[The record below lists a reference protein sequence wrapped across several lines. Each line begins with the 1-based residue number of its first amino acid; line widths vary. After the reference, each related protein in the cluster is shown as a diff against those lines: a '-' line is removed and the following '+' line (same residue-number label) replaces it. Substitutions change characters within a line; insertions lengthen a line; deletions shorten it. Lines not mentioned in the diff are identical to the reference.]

1 MKKTST
7 IICLLSGWAI
17 SAVPSAQPPETEIS
31 NGLIHARLYLP
42 DTDNGY
48 YRGSRF
54 DWSGVIASLDCKGH
68 QYFGKWFT
76 EYRPTLHDAILGPVE
91 AFDPIG
97 YNEAKKGDSFVKVG
111 IGVLSKTGD
120 APYQFTEAYPILNA
134 GKWNVTTQPD
144 QVQFSHTLQDKV
156 YSYEYEKKVKL
167 VKNKPEMVLTHT
179 LKNTG
184 QRTIE
189 TSVYNHNFFV
199 MDDQTTGPGFTVTFP
214 FALPGEGS
222 NDMKEFV
229 QFKDRQLFFLKE
241 LNPKEHVL
249 FRDLTAGKTADY
261 EIKIENH
268 KTGAAV
274 KITGD
279 QSISK
284 FVFWCASTTLCPE
297 PFIKLKVDPGK
308 EISWNIRYEF
318 YECNI
323 VK

>member
-1 MKKTST
+1 MKKSS
-7 IICLLSGWAI
+7 IFICLWSGWVI
-17 SAVPSAQPPETEIS
+17 SALPFVKPPETKIS
-31 NGLIHARLYLP
+31 NGLIDARLYLP
-42 DTDNGY
+42 DPDNGY

-54 DWSGVIASLDCKGH
+54 DWSGVIASLDHNGH
-68 QYFGKWFT
+68 HYFGQWFT
-76 EYRPTLHDAILGPVE
+76 EYSPTLHDAILGPVE

-97 YNEAKKGDSFVKVG
+97 YNEAKKGDPFLKVG
-111 IGVLSKTGD
+111 IGVLSKTGES
-120 APYQFTEAYPILNA
+120 PYAFTEAYPILNA
-134 GKWNVTTQPD
+134 GKWKVTTHPD
-144 QVQFSHTLQDKV
+144 QVQFRHTLQDKV
-156 YSYEYEKKVKL
+156 YSYEYDKTVKL

-199 MDDQTTGPGFTVTFP
+199 MDGQTTGPGFTVTFP
-214 FALPGEGS
+214 FAFPEGGS

-229 QFKDRQLFFLKE
+229 QFKDHQLLFLKD

-279 QSISK
+279 QPISK